1 MERIEVLPC
10 VYRGPDGTIREAEF
24 PKAEPQPHAVAADL
38 YCPSYAAR
46 KGLMGPPRIEDLEI
60 TVFNTIDYR
69 RDEELEET
77 AKDRLVQAIVAKEG
91 AEIVEAAGGVGAL
104 RDRIRVV
111 TWWRSSGP

>member
-10 VYRGPDGTIREAEF
+10 LYRGPDGAVHEAEF

-46 KGLMGPPRIEDLEI
+46 KGLTGPLRIEDLEV
-60 TVFNTIDYR
+60 TVFNTTDYR
-69 RDEELEET
+69 RDVELEEA
-77 AKDRLVQAIVAKEG
+77 AKDRLVQAILAKEG
-91 AEIVEAAGGVGAL
+91 TEIVEAAGGEGAL